1 MYYIVEV
8 DGFIRSQIDVKGNPN
23 KYGKKKLFKT
33 KKAAEEW
40 INKRSY
46 KGMSF
51 KYEIRSQSESEG

>member
-8 DGFIRSQIDVKGNPN
+8 NCFIRSQIDVKGKPN
-23 KYGKKKLFKT
+23 KYGEKKLFKT

-51 KYEIRSQSESEG
+51 KYEIIRESEH